1 MFVCHRQSKPATKA
15 VRQKKRS
22 SVLWSIKPKLGQWTH
37 FKEACK
43 EFSVEEVSKGLEMFN
58 NSLCLVTVKMLCC
71 RQLFFVFSVMSCY
84 VVPLCKWC
92 YNRIKFFPVFWQKPL
107 DHWVPLH
114 PIKIKTKQKRLVWTG
129 VWTFVC
135 FSVLGLQQAG
145 DLTRVCPASH
155 PGGIGSSPSP
165 LVLTVN
171 ARTVSSCTVCIHAF
185 LSLQYVSLTV
195 CSLPQTFFVYKCS
208 HSCWGMKEEDN
219 AIGHKS
225 TGC

>member
-1 MFVCHRQSKPATKA
+1 MRGRKYLVSRENYFPVAQKKHNFHFHLLCSSAIGVFSSLQKCAVKGWHTDFGRTLCYFNKQSCAFYAFSVFNLQKLSCWFFLNSKVFVCHRQSKPATKA

-92 YNRIKFFPVFWQKPL
+92 YNRIKIFPVFWQKPL

-114 PIKIKTKQKRLVWTG
+114 PIKIKTKR
-129 VWTFVC
+129 
-135 FSVLGLQQAG
+135 
-145 DLTRVCPASH
+145 
-155 PGGIGSSPSP
+155 
-165 LVLTVN
+165 
-171 ARTVSSCTVCIHAF
+171 
-185 LSLQYVSLTV
+185 
-195 CSLPQTFFVYKCS
+195 
-208 HSCWGMKEEDN
+208 
-219 AIGHKS
+219 
-225 TGC
+225 